1 MDGPRVYYAIWNK
14 AVREIKIPMI
24 SIYIEYEK
32 QNKWTNNTKQNRLID
47 TENKLV
53 IARVKRLVERVS
65 EIGKEVWDITSC
77 YKVRKA
83 KWYTVQHKEYSQ

>member
-53 IARVKRLVERVS
+53 VN
-65 EIGKEVWDITSC
+65 KEEGNRGFT
-77 YKVRKA
+77 K
-83 KWYTVQHKEYSQ
+83 